1 MGLTEEMRAAV
12 EAPPPSGIDLD
23 DLVQRGRARRTRS
36 RATIGLAGVAGFV
49 AVALTSVGV
58 YSVTASPHVNRPNVP
73 VAGPPPGAVTT
84 THPAWVSPTEKI
96 IQQLTAALHTFPASL
111 HVPADVTVHYG
122 GTGAGAASHGYYY
135 AAWNSGGVNYV
146 IDVFVYDPADPN
158 QNACDPGSRGDPSL
172 GCDRNIDEF
181 GQTYTVSNQSY
192 AHKDRITFVDN
203 FRPGGTHV
211 YLSVIGHGSVQ
222 IPSTQD
228 IQTAAH
234 APGLTI
240 KG

>member
-12 EAPPPSGIDLD
+12 EAPPPSRIDLD
-23 DLVQRGRARRTRS
+23 ELVHRGRARRVRS
-36 RATIGLAGVAGFV
+36 RATVALAGLAGFV
-49 AVALTSVGV
+49 AVALGSIGV
-58 YSVTASPHVNRPNVP
+58 YSVTASPHTTRSTLP
-73 VAGPPPGAVTT
+73 VGGPPPGALHQTPSASASTT
-84 THPAWVSPTEKI
+84 T

-122 GTGAGAASHGYYY
+122 GTGSGAATQGYYY
-135 AAWNSGGVNYV
+135 TAWNFGGVNYV
-146 IDVFVYDPADPN
+146 INVYVHDVADPS
-158 QNACDPGSRGDPSL
+158 QNACDPGGRGDPTL
-172 GCDRNIDEF
+172 GCDRAIDQF
-181 GQTYTVSNQSY
+181 GQTYTVSNQLY
-192 AHKDRITFVDN
+192 AHKDRITSVDN

-234 APGLTI
+234 VPGLTI
-240 KG
+240 NS